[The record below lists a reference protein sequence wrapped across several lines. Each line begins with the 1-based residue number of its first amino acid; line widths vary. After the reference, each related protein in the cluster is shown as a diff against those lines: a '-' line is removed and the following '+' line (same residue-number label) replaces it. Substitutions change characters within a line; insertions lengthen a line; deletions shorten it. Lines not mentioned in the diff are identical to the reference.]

1 MVLSLDYL
9 AHFSVCGGWLGLSGQ
24 VTLKAFLSLSR
35 RWDTLISINQA
46 LGRQILAFIIL
57 FVIIK
62 LLRRS
67 FGLAVDLVCII
78 II

>member
-1 MVLSLDYL
+1 MVLSLNDL
-9 AHFSVCGGWLGLSGQ
+9 AHFSVCSCCLGLSGQ
-24 VTLKAFLSLSR
+24 VILKALFGLCRQLS
-35 RWDTLISINQA
+35 TFISIRKA